1 MSQESL
7 SPYGKPGD
15 DGFDTAEALMGNL
28 RKQQSTKGASD
39 NRIFPGTVFTKSDE
53 IDTGKAVEG
62 FFRRTF
68 GPLEL
73 GFYENGEPDD
83 AGNYSG
89 LEYYDFLVGFFD
101 ENRAIKNFRTEAI
114 NLSTALDDWKKNT
127 GISLSL
133 QELYAFSVTQRD
145 SYLTNWFESPQKQKD
160 AFLEVAHDWETVG
173 NIVKTAIAPEEGN
186 SEINLQQI
194 KSAKEAY
201 AATFLYGHFSN
212 ENFAVTQEDA
222 TRLRDGL
229 RKWVDERME
238 YARETGVDGDEDLKD
253 LRDLSLKDVLRYAMN
268 QFGFWVIKSDGTTTK
283 KEYDKAQDQV
293 SKWLSIMELSMLAA
307 KESKAFNS

>member
-1 MSQESL
+1 MAHEYMN
-7 SPYGKPGD
+7 PGGFKPG
-15 DGFDTAEALMGNL
+15 DGFDTAEALFNNL
-28 RKQQSTKGASD
+28 TTKKHTKGIPD
-39 NRIFPGTVFTKSDE
+39 NRVFPGTFFKKEDAT
-53 IDTGKAVEG
+53 DTGKAVEG

-83 AGNYSG
+83 AGDYSG

-101 ENRAIKNFRTEAI
+101 ENRAIKDFRTEAA

-145 SYLTNWFESPQKQKD
+145 SYLTNWFESPQKQRD
-160 AFLEVAHDWETVG
+160 AFLEIAHDWETVG
-173 NIVKTAIAPEEGN
+173 NIVRTAIAPEEGN

-238 YARETGVDGDEDLKD
+238 YAREIGVDGDEDLKD
-253 LRDLSLKDVLRYAMN
+253 LRDLSLKDVLRHAMN
-268 QFGFWVIKSDGTTTK
+268 QFGFWVIKSDEATTR

-293 SKWLSIMELSMLAA
+293 SKWLNIMELSMLAA